1 MQVSEW
7 LGRASELARLRASEY
22 NEYVVAIVFC
32 ICFVF
37 IRFIIS
43 LVIRISSHFLPL
55 FFDYCCYFNS
65 FVVFLSFCKLALKN
79 LKTYFSL
86 SLTHTTRR
94 NTNSQA
100 SSK

>member
-1 MQVSEW
+1 MSGW
-7 LGRASELARLRASEY
+7 GELARLRASEY

-43 LVIRISSHFLPL
+43 LVIRISSHFLLL
-55 FFDYCCYFNS
+55 FFDYCCYFKS
-65 FVVFLSFCKLALKN
+65 FVVFLSFCKFALKN

-86 SLTHTTRR
+86 SLT
-94 NTNSQA
+94 QA